1 MKFNKGDI
9 LVPKEKQFPEGALVV
24 DGYDEAGRLMAHP
37 MGGGLQFCIE
47 ARGVEG
53 LRLVDEAERARVLF
67 RRGIFV
73 LAESE
78 ERFVGWTDGR
88 LWNGWEMPHFTRA
101 NADLLMALWNAAG
114 EKLAEDPKACLQSV
128 MSYDAERDAYIVTFP
143 EDEQATETFEIENI
157 LVDGEYVRVY
167 AIGAGSWTWDRED
180 TAEDAYMAT
189 LSSHV
194 TSLDPTKGYIIVDA
208 KGDGYYN
215 DTTVYDTPEAAEIAL
230 AEAQAWAQEE
240 AKREPS
246 WALAKLRIEE
256 VSK

>member
-1 MKFNKGDI
+1 MT
-9 LVPKEKQFPEGALVV
+9 
-24 DGYDEAGRLMAHP
+24 DGKVKVEYKCGHASEVEYGTVHDEPHYISEM
-37 MGGGLQFCIE
+37 
-47 ARGVEG
+47 
-53 LRLVDEAERARVLF
+53 
-67 RRGIFV
+67 RRRIK
-73 LAESE
+73 AESKLKLCGPCHHGARKYE
-78 ERFVGWTDGR
+78 LTKVCIDDLVGPVEAYVIAGER
-88 LWNGWEMPHFTRA
+88 WNGWEMPHFTRA